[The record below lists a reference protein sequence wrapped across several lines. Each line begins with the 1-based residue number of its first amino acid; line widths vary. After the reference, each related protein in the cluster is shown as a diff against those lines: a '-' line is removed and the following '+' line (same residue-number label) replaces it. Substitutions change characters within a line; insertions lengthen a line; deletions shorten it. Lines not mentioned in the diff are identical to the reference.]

1 MTVSES
7 IIKWLH
13 EFDLE
18 EYGRLKQINTD
29 IQGATVDTYALVKEP
44 IKNVKT
50 YLSGRKE
57 ITEHYAITARLASR
71 EDRERV
77 HNMGFGEALEEWVTD
92 QNTAEHY
99 PEIPGARVKKISVT
113 TPFFLGTTQTNDSV
127 YQMTVQIKYEKGN

>member
-18 EYGRLKQINTD
+18 EYGRLKQIDTD

-44 IKNVKT
+44 IKSVKA
-50 YLSGRKE
+50 YLSGKKE
-57 ITEHYAITARLASR
+57 ITEHYTITARLASR
-71 EDRERV
+71 EDQERV
-77 HNMGFGEALEEWVTD
+77 HNIGFGEALEEWVTD
-92 QNTAEHY
+92 QNAAEHY

-127 YQMTVQIKYEKGN
+127 YQMTVQIKYEKEN